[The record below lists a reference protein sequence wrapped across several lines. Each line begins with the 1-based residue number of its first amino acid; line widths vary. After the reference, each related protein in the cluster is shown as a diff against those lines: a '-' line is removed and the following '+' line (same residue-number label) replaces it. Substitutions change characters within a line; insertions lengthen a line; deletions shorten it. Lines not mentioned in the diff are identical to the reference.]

1 MIAPPQLQQALGEL
15 LGDAR
20 LVATDLPGADLKLW
34 LIDAANMDRAFSPD
48 ETRRILE
55 EPPYWSFCW
64 ASGLALARFLAE
76 HPQWVAGKRVLD
88 FGAGSG
94 VAGIAALKAGAL
106 EVVACD
112 LDPLAIE
119 ACKANARLNGVALDY
134 SADFFA
140 ESDRFDLILVAD
152 VLYDRANLPLLD
164 HFLSRGRQALV
175 ADSRVRD
182 FKHPAYRRLAML
194 HAHTLPDLAEPHE
207 FRDVSLYHAARNNGC
222 DLDL

>member
-1 MIAPPQLQQALGEL
+1 MNPPLNLQQSLSGL

-20 LVATDLPGADLKLW
+20 LVACPLPQTDLQLW
-34 LIDAANMDRAFSPD
+34 LIDAGNMDRAFSSE
-48 ETRRILE
+48 ETLRILH

-64 ASGLALARFLAE
+64 ASGLALARYLAE
-76 HPQWVAGKRVLD
+76 RPHWVAGKRVLD

-94 VAGIAALKAGAL
+94 VAAIAAARAGAL

-112 LDPLAIE
+112 LDPLALA
-119 ACKANARLNGVALDY
+119 ACRANAALNGVELSY

-152 VLYDRANLPLLD
+152 VLYDRENLPLLD
-164 HFLSRGRQALV
+164 QFLSRGRETLV

-182 FKHPAYRRLAML
+182 FRHPLYRRLEML
-194 HAHTLPDLAEPHE
+194 EALTLPDLMEPHE
-207 FRDVSLYHAARNNGC
+207 FRQVSLYHASRP
-222 DLDL
+222 

>member
-1 MIAPPQLQQALGEL
+1 VTAPLHLQAALSEL
-15 LGDAR
+15 LGDAQ
-20 LVATDLPGADLKLW
+20 LVAEALPGTDLTLW
-34 LIDAANMDRAFSPD
+34 LIDANNMDRAFSPD

-55 EPPYWSFCW
+55 DPPYWSFCW

-76 HPQWVAGKRVLD
+76 QPQWVAGKRVLD

-94 VAGIAALKAGAL
+94 VAGIAAMKAGAL

-119 ACKANARLNGVALDY
+119 ACRANAELNGVTLEY
-134 SADFFA
+134 SRDFFA
-140 ESDRFDLILVAD
+140 EHDRFDLILVAD

-164 HFLSRGRQALV
+164 QFLSRGKQALV

-182 FKHPAYRRLAML
+182 FQHPLYERLGILEAL
-194 HAHTLPDLAEPHE
+194 TLPDLSEPWE
-207 FRDVSLYHAARNNGC
+207 FRRVSLYHAQRQA
-222 DLDL
+222 

>member
-1 MIAPPQLQQALGEL
+1 MTAPLHLQAALSEL
-15 LGDAR
+15 LGDAQ
-20 LVATDLPGADLKLW
+20 LVAEALPGTDLKLW
-34 LIDAANMDRAFSPD
+34 LIDANNMDRAFSPE

-55 EPPYWSFCW
+55 DPPYWSFCW

-76 HPQWVAGKRVLD
+76 QPHWVAGKRVLD

-94 VAGIAALKAGAL
+94 VAGIAAMKAGAF

-119 ACKANARLNGVALDY
+119 ACRANAELNGVTLEY
-134 SADFFA
+134 SGDFFA
-140 ESDRFDLILVAD
+140 EEDRFDLILVAD

-164 HFLSRGRQALV
+164 QFLSRGKQALV

-182 FKHPAYRRLAML
+182 FQHPLYERLGILEAL
-194 HAHTLPDLAEPHE
+194 TLPDLAEPWE
-207 FRDVSLYHAARNNGC
+207 FRRVSLYHATRS
-222 DLDL
+222 